1 MNCVRFFLLSFHSY
15 ISMHY
20 FQLMQGFCAEKPLNS
35 IELAKITWK
44 FSDKKPDIFMSVFHF
59 SEHSIYHLSLFIFSP
74 AQVDNLERKIHLRM
88 ERNHI
93 SMLLHAN
100 QIKDAIFLSVF
111 LNWKSPI
118 QLSSNVQQNIFLL
131 VSFIMHDVVHC
142 LEASNVIS
150 FKVM

>member
-59 SEHSIYHLSLFIFSP
+59 SEHSIFHLSLFIFSP

-100 QIKDAIFLSVF
+100 QIKDAIFYRYFSIEKARFSYRPMFNRTFFF
-111 LNWKSPI
+111 LYRS
-118 QLSSNVQQNIFLL
+118 LC
-131 VSFIMHDVVHC
+131 M
-142 LEASNVIS
+142 
-150 FKVM
+150 M